1 MIKRLKDK
9 LNSEYTSFKVEMMAK
24 SKEDI
29 FDSSYKISAYEE
41 IKHLLMNELPF
52 TGLDNKK
59 TIDTLLKTENLIKL
73 VYLEFLNNEA
83 PFPSMEDIYPFIDK
97 LADPSMNSKQQ

>member
-9 LNSEYTSFKVEMMAK
+9 LNSEYNSFKIEMMTQ

-41 IKHLLMNELPF
+41 IKHLLLNELPF
-52 TGLDNKK
+52 TGLDKKK
-59 TIDTLLKTENLIKL
+59 TLDTLLKTENLIEL
-73 VYLEFLNNEA
+73 VYLEFLNSDA
-83 PFPSMEDIYPFIDK
+83 PFPSMEDIYLFIDK
-97 LADPSMNSKQQ
+97 YAEPSMNSKLQ